1 MSSSTCRVWRARDI
15 MSDALAYWDIMP
27 GDSPACTAALA
38 ALTDI
43 MLCDERDVGAC
54 VDIAARAQGVSPSAL
69 RQLLGDVLR
78 PVVQSSG
85 QDRIARLGVG
95 ARGHSLRAAVLTLR
109 LYYEYRR
116 GAVGLGRVDRCR
128 TVASRPG
135 PARAAGPGE
144 ATSVA
149 SDAISEGDD

>member
-1 MSSSTCRVWRARDI
+1 MSSSASRVWRARDI
-15 MSDALAYWDIMP
+15 MSDALAYWDVMP
-27 GDSPACTAALA
+27 GESPASTAALA

-43 MLCDERDVGAC
+43 MLCDERDIGVC

-69 RQLLGDVLR
+69 RQLLCDVLR

-95 ARGHSLRAAVLTLR
+95 ARGHSLRAAILTLR
-109 LYYEYRR
+109 MYYEYRR

-135 PARAAGPGE
+135 PAPAAGPGE
-144 ATSVA
+144 AAAAA
-149 SDAISEGDD
+149 SDAIIEGDV